1 MTALSIDPERTRDI
15 CGVEA
20 ERLLS
25 PKEYLL
31 RGANYDAFSHADVI
45 LVTGGTPLYDYDH
58 LSRLIHMGLARR
70 EAPLA
75 CFGVG
80 AKRIESPHGRW
91 LTRRLL
97 LRTRISVRDKISK
110 RRIEGITGGPV
121 NLTGDSA
128 LFVEPA
134 PRGTVQVLLEKMGI
148 ERGQIAMIC
157 PRALSASNRAHYHD
171 HITQLQ
177 IESIRIGLAR
187 AADKLSEAGYI
198 VVFLPMHIASTDD
211 DLAEIGSIR
220 GSMIMPSHF
229 LAKTLEPH
237 AAAAF
242 LGSASIV
249 VGLRLHSLILAASQG
264 VPVVSVG
271 YDEKIRGFMDYA
283 GVGGCVVEPVEL
295 ASKALVVAAR
305 GEELGV
311 VLLGSCS
318 VMRAR
323 IKEEASA
330 LVESLG

>member
-1 MTALSIDPERTRDI
+1 
-15 CGVEA
+15 
-20 ERLLS
+20 LLS
-25 PKEYLL
+25 
-31 RGANYDAFSHADVI
+31 N
-45 LVTGGTPLYDYDH
+45 
-58 LSRLIHMGLARR
+58 
-70 EAPLA
+70 
-75 CFGVG
+75 
-80 AKRIESPHGRW
+80 
-91 LTRRLL
+91 
-97 LRTRISVRDKISK
+97 TRISVRDKISK

-134 PRGTVQVLLEKMGI
+134 PQGTVQALLEKMGV
-148 ERGQIAMIC
+148 ERGGKIAMIC
-157 PRALSASNRAHYHD
+157 PRALSALNRAHYHD
-171 HITQLQ
+171 HITHLQ
-177 IESIRIGLAR
+177 IESIRLGLTR
-187 AADKLSEAGYI
+187 AADKLSEAGYTI
-198 VVFLPMHIASTDD
+198 VFLPMHITPTDN

-220 GSMIMPSHF
+220 GSMIMPSLF

-295 ASKALVVAAR
+295 ANKALVVAAR

-311 VLLGSCS
+311 VLSGSCS

-323 IKEEASA
+323 IKEEASV
-330 LVESLG
+330 LVESLS